1 MATESPSL
9 AFIRADGDLTARRQ
23 EPERISRIDRLPV
36 RIPTDELRDPAFAL
50 RLGPPN
56 AKYIASLMCLNGNWP
71 PIVASRRGN
80 TVIDGRHRLIAA
92 RRLGHTTIE
101 VVFFDGPD
109 EDAFLEAV
117 LLNVRQGLP
126 LTLRE
131 RECAALRVLE
141 SHGDWSDR
149 RIAEICALS
158 PGTVKVLRGPS
169 TRPSADS
176 HQLDVR
182 TGRDGRSRPVDPG
195 NTRLRIREV
204 LRTRPDASLRELARA
219 AACSPETVRAV
230 RSSLL
235 ATEESNGQW
244 SSLSVGS
251 AISYGNGTLA
261 VEQLPAD
268 AALTASEDGATFVA
282 WFAQTNI
289 SDDDVCKHLFA
300 IPLSRVYEI
309 ADEAQRRA
317 KVWTAFARKLEARTR
332 SPHARV

>member
-1 MATESPSL
+1 MTAEARSL
-9 AFIRADGDLTARRQ
+9 AVVRPDGDLTVRRRG
-23 EPERISRIDRLPV
+23 PDVVSRIDRLPV

-71 PIVASRRGN
+71 PILASSRGN

-101 VVFFDGPD
+101 VVLFDGPD

-131 RECAALRVLE
+131 RECAALRVLG

-158 PGTVKVLRGPS
+158 PGTVKGLRGTS
-169 TRPSADS
+169 ARPSADS
-176 HQLDVR
+176 DQLDIR

-195 NTRLRIREV
+195 NTRSRIREV
-204 LRTRPDASLRELARA
+204 LRTRPDASLREIARV

-230 RSSLL
+230 RSSLH
-235 ATEESNGQW
+235 ATEESSNGQW

-251 AISYGNGTLA
+251 AMSHGNGTLA
-261 VEQLPAD
+261 VEQIRAD
-268 AALTASEDGATFVA
+268 AALTASEDGATFLA
-282 WFAQTNI
+282 WLATDQ
-289 SDDDVCKHLFA
+289 H
-300 IPLSRVYEI
+300 
-309 ADEAQRRA
+309 Q
-317 KVWTAFARKLEARTR
+317 
-332 SPHARV
+332 